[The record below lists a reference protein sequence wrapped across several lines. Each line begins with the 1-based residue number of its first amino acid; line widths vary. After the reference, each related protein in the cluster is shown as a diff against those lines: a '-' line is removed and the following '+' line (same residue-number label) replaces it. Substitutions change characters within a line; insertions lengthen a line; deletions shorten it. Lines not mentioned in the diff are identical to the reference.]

1 MADQR
6 RIEMTSFKADALT
19 NPRDVIRENLKFL
32 REYARR
38 LLAENDDSL
47 VAIEDFKEVLM
58 KEYLAVGGSMGL
70 TERDLVVLVF
80 KDILDQYM
88 N

>member
-1 MADQR
+1 
-6 RIEMTSFKADALT
+6 MTSFKADALT

-58 KEYLAVGGSMGL
+58 KEYLAVGSSMGL
-70 TERDLVVLVF
+70 TERDLMVLVF
-80 KDILDQYM
+80 KDILDQSL
-88 N
+88 NL